1 MPTTITK
8 TILTK
13 AFQGMNTFRW
23 KGKSEKLVAN
33 MTWDLEIPIL
43 RDSFS
48 FTPED
53 PTFNRSYIHGS
64 SKPIASTTQEGALPM
79 QFDIPSIDEDTA
91 KFAENVA
98 STAGASM
105 SDTIDGKAG
114 NWTPIGKGLK
124 MGDSKSISGMCMIL
138 SENKK
143 FAIVIKNLEGYAR
156 PIIDS
161 ISTTPVAFRVNLD
174 LQGIADANDT
184 DGDILFYE
192 FTASSN

>member
-1 MPTTITK
+1 MAITK
-8 TILTK
+8 TIITK

-23 KGKSEKLVAN
+23 KNESVKL
-33 MTWDLEIPIL
+33 TSDIEWDLEIPIL

-48 FTPED
+48 FQPED

-64 SKPIASTTQEGALPM
+64 KKPIASTTEDGALPV
-79 QFDIPSIDEDTA
+79 QFDIPSIDEDTQL
-91 KFAENVA
+91 FAMNVA
-98 STAGASM
+98 AAAAASM
-105 SDTIDGKAG
+105 ADTIDGKAG
-114 NWTPIGKGLK
+114 NWTPLGKGLV
-124 MGDSKSISGMCMIL
+124 MTDSKAITGMCMIL

-143 FAIVIKNLEGYAR
+143 YAIVIKNLEGYAR

-174 LQGIADANDT
+174 LTGIADASDT

-192 FTASSN
+192 FTAS

>member
-1 MPTTITK
+1 MSISK

-23 KGKSEKLVAN
+23 KGESVKLTSDIN
-33 MTWDLEIPIL
+33 WDLEIPIL

-64 SKPIASTTQEGALPM
+64 SKPIASTTQEGALPL
-79 QFDIPSIDEDTA
+79 QFDIPSIDEETQ

-98 STAGASM
+98 STGAASM
-105 SDTIDGKAG
+105 TDTVNGKAG
-114 NWTPIGKGLK
+114 SWTQIGKGLL
-124 MGDSKSISGMCMIL
+124 MADSKVISGMCMIL

-143 FAIVIKNLEGYAR
+143 YAIVIKNLEGYAR

-174 LQGIADANDT
+174 LQGIAAASDT

-192 FTASSN
+192 FTEAASSN

>member
-1 MPTTITK
+1 MTVTK
-8 TILTK
+8 TIITK

-23 KGKSEKLVAN
+23 KGVSEKITSNIA
-33 MTWDLEIPIL
+33 WDLEIPIL

-53 PTFNRSYIHGS
+53 PTFQRSYIHGS
-64 SKPIASTTQEGALPM
+64 SKPIASTTQEGALPL
-79 QFDIPSIDEDTA
+79 QFDIPSIDEETQ
-91 KFAENVA
+91 KFAEYVA
-98 STAGASM
+98 SASAASM
-105 SDTIDGKAG
+105 TDTVNGKAG
-114 NWTPIGKGLK
+114 SWVQIGKGL
-124 MGDSKSISGMCMIL
+124 MMSDSKVISGMCMIL

-143 FAIVIKNLEGYAR
+143 YAIVIKNLEGYAR
-156 PIIDS
+156 PIMDA

-192 FTASSN
+192 FNEASGSN